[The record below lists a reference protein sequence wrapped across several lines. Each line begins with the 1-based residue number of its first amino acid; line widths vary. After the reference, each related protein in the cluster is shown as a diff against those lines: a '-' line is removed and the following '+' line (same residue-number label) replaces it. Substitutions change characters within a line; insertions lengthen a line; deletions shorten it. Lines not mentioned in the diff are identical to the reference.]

1 MQIFI
6 PTAIFKYKVSKNEF
20 SNMKALHI
28 TKEYV
33 IFTESKVLVKVY
45 CNNSQLECN
54 ELNLD
59 FYSLKNLIKVGSKKS
74 GEISFNANIKE
85 HEVEIMYKSDKGIM
99 SGKVE
104 RYHKYVD
111 YKHIYDKFEY
121 ACKAKLSSDFSKLA
135 LFNSFTKKVIEFKDN
150 LITAKIGN
158 ARIAKQKEN
167 IDSTELNGKTIA
179 LQTRTS
185 NSMIALDTKK
195 EATWYF
201 KNDTMPYRIIQHD
214 LENTIDI
221 VEMPIIK

>member
-6 PTAIFKYKVSKNEF
+6 PTAIFKCKVEKNEF
-20 SNMKALHI
+20 NSYKTLHI

-33 IFTESKVLVKVY
+33 IFTNSKVLVKVY
-45 CNNSQLECN
+45 CNNSQLECD

-74 GEISFNANIKE
+74 GEISFNASIKE
-85 HEVEIMYKSDKGIM
+85 HEVEIMYKSDKGII

-104 RYHKYVD
+104 RFKEYVD
-111 YKHIYDKFEY
+111 YKNIYDKFQY
-121 ACKAKLSSDFSKLA
+121 AYKAKLSSEFSKLA
-135 LFNSFTKKVIEFKDN
+135 LFDNFAKKVIEFKDN

-158 ARIAKQKEN
+158 AIIAKQKEN
-167 IDSTELNGKTIA
+167 IDSTELKGTTIA
-179 LQTRTS
+179 LQTS
-185 NSMIALDTKK
+185 KNSMITLDTKK

>member
-6 PTAIFKYKVSKNEF
+6 PTKIFQWKVSKNEF
-20 SNMKALHI
+20 NSIYKTLHI

-33 IFTESKVLVKVY
+33 IFTDSKVLVKVY
-45 CNNSQLECN
+45 CNNSQLECD

-85 HEVEIMYKSDKGIM
+85 HEVEIMYKSDKGII

-104 RYHKYVD
+104 RFKKY
-111 YKHIYDKFEY
+111 KNIYDKFQY
-121 ACKAKLSSDFSKLA
+121 TYKAKLSSEFSKLA
-135 LFNSFTKKVIEFKDN
+135 LFDRFSKMVIEFKDN

-158 ARIAKQKEN
+158 ARIAKQREN
-167 IDSTELNGKTIA
+167 IDSTELKGVTIA
-179 LQTRTS
+179 LQTS
-185 NSMIALDTKK
+185 KNSMITLDTKK

-201 KNDTMPYRIIQHD
+201 KDDINPYRIIQHD

>member
-6 PTAIFKYKVSKNEF
+6 PTAILKCKVSKNEF
-20 SNMKALHI
+20 SKMKALHI

-33 IFTESKVLVKVY
+33 IFTDSKVLIKVH

-85 HEVEIMYKSDKGIM
+85 HEVEIMYKSDKGII

-104 RYHKYVD
+104 RFKEYVD
-111 YKHIYDKFEY
+111 YKNIYDKFQY
-121 ACKAKLSSDFSKLA
+121 AYKAKLSSDFSKLA
-135 LFNSFTKKVIEFKDN
+135 LFDNFANKVIEFKDN

-158 ARIAKQKEN
+158 ARIAKQREN
-167 IDSTELNGKTIA
+167 IDNTELNGVTIA
-179 LQTRTS
+179 LQKNS
-185 NSMIALDTKK
+185 NSMITLDTKK